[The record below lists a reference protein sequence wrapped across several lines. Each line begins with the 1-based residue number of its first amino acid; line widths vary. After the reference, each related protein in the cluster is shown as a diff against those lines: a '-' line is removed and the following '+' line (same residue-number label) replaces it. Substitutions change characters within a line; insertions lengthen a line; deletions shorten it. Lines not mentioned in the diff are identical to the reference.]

1 MLTTKSVDFIDNL
14 RLYLLTSGKNENDV
28 KEVTEEL
35 RDHLIES
42 EKRGMSIDKII
53 EGTPEA
59 YMDSIKIEMKT
70 DYNSLVKNIPIY
82 FFGVIAYFI
91 MGPAIRS
98 EFELNIVQIIGLPII
113 SVIGLLIYVVLLQK
127 AGKNQYS
134 TNKLFF
140 LGMIASSSV
149 TALFILLLLGS
160 KFLIEPF
167 YKASPIVNLVII
179 VFCVAVFIMIAILGK
194 TLSAIWIPALLFIPD
209 YFYRFSNLND
219 EKILIISLA
228 SFVLIFIFLMLNL
241 YISDRLS
248 KAKVIR

>member
-1 MLTTKSVDFIDNL
+1 MLTTKSMNFIDNL
-14 RLYLLTSGKNENDV
+14 RMYLLTSGKNENEV

-42 EKRGMSIDKII
+42 EKRGKSIDEII

-59 YMDSIKIEMKT
+59 YMDSIKLEMKT
-70 DYNSLVKNIPIY
+70 DYISLVKNIPIY
-82 FFGVIAYFI
+82 FLGTIAYFI
-91 MGPAIRS
+91 MGPSIRG
-98 EFELNIVQIIGLPII
+98 EFELNIVQLIGFPII
-113 SVIGLLIYVVLLQK
+113 SVISLLIYVVFFQK

-134 TNKLFF
+134 SKKLFF
-140 LGMIASSSV
+140 IGMIASSSV

-160 KFLIEPF
+160 NFLIEPF
-167 YKASPIVNLVII
+167 YKASPIVTLVII
-179 VFCVAVFIMIAILGK
+179 VICVAVFIMIAIIGN
-194 TLSAIWIPALLFIPD
+194 TLSAIWIPALLFVPD
-209 YFYRFSNLND
+209 YFYRFSNLTD
-219 EKILIISLA
+219 EKILIISFA